1 MVLFG
6 SPDVQRPDELMSA
19 DSLEIGPR
27 GQLVAASDL
36 SDYYTLEDLQAV
48 AAPWTALHGLGSFV
62 AAREKKPRNAPTQH
76 NRNR

>member
-1 MVLFG
+1 
-6 SPDVQRPDELMSA
+6 MSA

-48 AAPWTALHGLGSFV
+48 AAPWTALHGSPSVKG
-62 AAREKKPRNAPTQH
+62 AM
-76 NRNR
+76 